1 MDELIELFPTPVLLW
16 KYNESIVDETKLVE
30 DLEYMANGSS
40 DNALGN
46 TKSKDS
52 FVLEKNELKSIRD
65 FVQKCLDEYAV
76 RVLATDQKL
85 YITQSWC
92 NKNKKGSKHHEHT
105 HTNSLVSGVFYFK
118 TNKSAPINFHKNTI
132 TQMELNPIKYNHVN
146 SNIFN
151 MEVKSS
157 ELVLFPST
165 LKHSVPVNKDENDR
179 ISLSF
184 NTFSKGVFGDENKL
198 NYLNVGDK

>member
-65 FVQKCLDEYAV
+65 FIQKCLDEYAV

-92 NKNKKGSKHHEHT
+92 
-105 HTNSLVSGVFYFK
+105 
-118 TNKSAPINFHKNTI
+118 
-132 TQMELNPIKYNHVN
+132 
-146 SNIFN
+146 N

>member
-1 MDELIELFPTPVLLW
+1 
-16 KYNESIVDETKLVE
+16 
-30 DLEYMANGSS
+30 
-40 DNALGN
+40 
-46 TKSKDS
+46 
-52 FVLEKNELKSIRD
+52 
-65 FVQKCLDEYAV
+65 
-76 RVLATDQKL
+76 
-85 YITQSWC
+85 
-92 NKNKKGSKHHEHT
+92 
-105 HTNSLVSGVFYFK
+105 
-118 TNKSAPINFHKNTI
+118 
-132 TQMELNPIKYNHVN
+132 MELNPIKYNHVN

>member
-16 KYNESIVDETKLVE
+16 KYNESIV
-30 DLEYMANGSS
+30 

-65 FVQKCLDEYAV
+65 FIQKCLDEYAV

>member
-16 KYNESIVDETKLVE
+16 KYNESILDETKLVE
-30 DLEYMANGSS
+30 DLEYMANGGS
-40 DNALGN
+40 DNAVGN
-46 TKSKDS
+46 KKSKDS

-65 FVQKCLDEYAV
+65 FIQKCLDEYAV
-76 RVLATDQKL
+76 RVLATNQKL

-132 TQMELNPIKYNHVN
+132 TQMELNPIKYNRVN
-146 SNIFN
+146 CNIFN
-151 MEVKSS
+151 MEVKSG
-157 ELVLFPST
+157 ELILFPST
-165 LKHSVPVNKDENDR
+165 LKHSVPINTDENDR

-184 NTFSKGVFGDENKL
+184 NTWIRGSLGSKE
-198 NYLNVGDK
+198 YLTYLPQDV